1 MPFITQPPSNPVSA
15 YRPVLFQTFV
25 FAPTFIDEVVNA
37 VVTIT
42 DVDTSAQIAQYRL
55 QPVSDLGGVLFSFDI
70 DVQQALQDYLQPN
83 SQTKSDSAPNA
94 DGQAYFNLDTGLYVN
109 FTVTI
114 TYEYIDVATGL
125 LTDIGLTDITTQL
138 TATAA
143 TRQHDEVMNL
153 DNYVLTLGAPLER
166 LLTNSTATQNIQL
179 EESATVS
186 FIGRDFGANIL
197 ALRVRTFD
205 AAGVVIDDGTV
216 NISTPLSDF
225 YQFTCGCGPN
235 EIRNITF
242 TAGSVNIDNPSV
254 DSYTVQITTALN
266 VPVSELKTYKLKSVC
281 EDSELRLHF
290 LNALGGFDAYT
301 FSNTKVQSINVT
313 GTTAQKPIGWSNT
326 PPQNTLSD
334 KGTFSLEKT
343 ASTKFELESLDLEP
357 STALWLKELLYS
369 VEGYIETSQG
379 LQPVVIEDVVQIV
392 ETKTGNRQLVKYNLV
407 AVLANDK
414 IIQYT

>member
-15 YRPVLFQTFV
+15 YRPVLFQTFG
-25 FAPTFIDEVVNA
+25 FAPTFTDEVVNA

-42 DVDTSAQIAQYRL
+42 DVDTSTQIAQYRL
-55 QPVSDLGGVLFSFDI
+55 QPIGNVGGVFFGFDI

-83 SQTKSDSAPNA
+83 SQAKSDSAPNA
-94 DGQAYFNLDTGLYVN
+94 DGQPFFNLDTGLYVN

-114 TYEYIDVATGL
+114 TYEYIDATTGL
-125 LTDIGLTDITTQL
+125 LTDTGLIDITTQL

-153 DNYVLTLGAPLER
+153 DSYVLTIGAPLER
-166 LLTNSTATQNIQL
+166 ILSNSTATQNIQL

-186 FIGRDFGANIL
+186 FIGRDFGANTL
-197 ALRVRTFD
+197 ALRVRTFN
-205 AAGVVIDDGTV
+205 AVGGLIDDGTV
-216 NISTPLSDF
+216 NRTTPLSDF
-225 YQFTCGCGPN
+225 YQFTVGCGPN
-235 EIRNITF
+235 EIRNITWS
-242 TAGSVNIDNPSV
+242 AGSVNIDNPIV

-266 VPVSELKTYKLKSVC
+266 VPISELKTYRLKSVC

-313 GTTAQKPIGWSNT
+313 GTTAQKPLAWSNT
-326 PPQNTLSD
+326 APQNTLSD

-343 ASTKFELESLDLEP
+343 ASTKFELESLELEP

-369 VEGYIETSQG
+369 VEVYIETDQG

-392 ETKTGNRQLVKYNLV
+392 ETKTGDRQLVKYNLV